1 MKYLKRNTL
10 IGMTSTF
17 FEILRPGINTTIQ
30 DNGRNHMYHEG
41 ITVSGAIDQRNYKLS
56 NKLVDNHLNEA
67 VIEFAY
73 QGPLLKLKNSKINF
87 SITGDVIFKIIRKN
101 LKVEDGKCYKNYVLE
116 KEDQL
121 DIISTKNTAYGYLS
135 VNGGFQLEKIWNSY
149 SINTK
154 ANIGPNNGK
163 KYSIEDKI
171 FIKNKNFQEI
181 KEIDLIY
188 SELSDNIIRVIKG
201 TNFDFF
207 STEAKKNFFNQEF
220 SVTKLADRMGIR
232 LSGHKL
238 ENIISTNIKS
248 EGLTKGVVQVPADGD
263 PIIMLSDHGTIGG
276 YPKIGVVISADLD
289 RVGQLTPGST
299 VKFKEVSLEEA
310 ENIFKAYNDGTNKY
324 INECN

>member
-1 MKYLKRNTL
+1 MNNIY
-10 IGMTSTF
+10 

-41 ITVSGAIDQRNYKLS
+41 IAVSGAIDQRNYKLS
-56 NKLVDNHLNEA
+56 NKLVNNHLNEA

-87 SITGDVIFKIIRKN
+87 SITGDVIFKIIRNN

-116 KEDQL
+116 QEDQL

-135 VNGGFQLEKIWNSY
+135 VNGGFQIEKTWSSY

-154 ANIGPNNGK
+154 ANVGPNNGK

-171 FIKNKNFQEI
+171 FIKNNNFHEI
-181 KEIDLIY
+181 KAIELNY
-188 SELSDNIIRVIKG
+188 SELSDNVIRVIKG
-201 TNFDFF
+201 TNFDYC
-207 STEAKKNFFNQEF
+207 STEAKKKFFNREF
-220 SVTKLADRMGIR
+220 SVTKLVDRMGIR

-248 EGLTKGVVQVPADGD
+248 EGLIRGVVQVPADGD

-289 RVGQLTPGST
+289 RVGQLTPGSI
-299 VKFKEVSLEEA
+299 VNFKEVSLVEA
-310 ENIFKAYNDGTNKY
+310 ENIFKAYNEDTNKY

>member
-1 MKYLKRNTL
+1 MSSAY
-10 IGMTSTF
+10 
-17 FEILRPGINTTIQ
+17 FEILRAGINTTIQ
-30 DNGRNHMYHEG
+30 DSGRNHMYDKG

-56 NKLVDNHLNEA
+56 NKLVNNNLNEA

-73 QGPLLKLKNSKINF
+73 QGPLLKLKNNKINF
-87 SITGDVIFKIIRKN
+87 SITGDIIFKIIRKN
-101 LKVEDGKCYKNYVLE
+101 LKVEDGICYKNYILE
-116 KEDQL
+116 EEDKL

-135 VNGGFQLEKIWNSY
+135 VNGGFQIEKFWNSY

-171 FIKNKNFQEI
+171 FIKNLNLQQI
-181 KEIDLIY
+181 KEIELHY
-188 SELSDNIIRVIKG
+188 SESPDNMIRVIKG
-201 TNFDFF
+201 TNFNYF
-207 STEAKKNFFNQEF
+207 SKKAQKNFFNQEF

-232 LSGHKL
+232 LSGYKL
-238 ENIISTNIKS
+238 ENIVSTNIKS
-248 EGLTKGVVQVPADGD
+248 EGLIRGVIQVPTDGD

-310 ENIFKAYNDGTNKY
+310 QNIFKAYKDDTDKY
-324 INECN
+324 LNENN

>member
-1 MKYLKRNTL
+1 MSNVY
-10 IGMTSTF
+10 

-30 DNGRNHMYHEG
+30 DSGRNHMYHEG
-41 ITVSGAIDQRNYKLS
+41 IAVSGAIDQRNYKLS
-56 NKLVDNHLNEA
+56 NKLVSNNFDEA

-73 QGPLLKLKNSKINF
+73 QGPLLKLKNNKINF
-87 SITGDVIFKIIRKN
+87 SITGDVIFNIIRKH
-101 LKVEDGKCYKNYVLE
+101 LKVENGKCYKNYILE
-116 KEDQL
+116 EEDQL

-135 VNGGFQLEKIWNSY
+135 VNGGFQIEKFWNSY

-154 ANIGPNNGK
+154 ANIGPNKGK

-171 FIKNKNFQEI
+171 FIKNSNLKKI
-181 KEIDLIY
+181 KQIELNY
-188 SELSDNIIRVIKG
+188 SESSDNIIRVIKG

-299 VKFKEVSLEEA
+299 VNFKEVSLEEA
-310 ENIFKAYNDGTNKY
+310 QNIFKAYTEDTNRY
-324 INECN
+324 LNECN